1 MPKSTAKLAWAT
13 LGHVVWMRCRCA
25 MRPGVVCM
33 MIDLGIE
40 WNTYMY
46 RSKVRGVGAIGFF
59 IAPNVLLTSRRNSR
73 MYKRSPTLHEIHVLL
88 PEYPPAVPTQA
99 VQNSAPYRQTY
110 TSITY
115 AYHKNPNSEKQK

>member
-1 MPKSTAKLAWAT
+1 
-13 LGHVVWMRCRCA
+13 